1 MGRQRLVVSDWFGLQ
16 GMTMNSKIWVSE
28 LNARPEVRSAFPKTT
43 IRFYDTTLRDGE
55 QTVGIVLSPQQ
66 KLEIALKLDELGV
79 GRIEAGFPRVSP
91 EDAEA
96 IQLMQRAGI
105 KAELWGFSR
114 AVKAD
119 VEELVR
125 LSLRFSVI
133 EAPTSDIKLKAYGIT
148 REEVLRRIR
157 DAVSAAREAGI
168 TVAFF
173 AVDGTR
179 TDLEFLKTVYL
190 AALEGGAK
198 EVVVVD
204 TIGACGPEAAEYL
217 VRQVC
222 EWVGKDVP
230 VHFHGHNDFGMAT
243 ACAVA
248 AVRGGATWIQGTI
261 NGMGERAGNADIGE
275 IALALRCLYDVPV
288 ELKLEKVREVS
299 EVVQQAGGYTL
310 EAWKPLV
317 GQNLFMRESG
327 AVASQFH
334 IPEAIE
340 PYSSEIVRAER
351 RIVLGKK
358 SGLDSID
365 LKCQELG
372 IAIAPEQRGT
382 VLAAVKKAAI
392 SKRGLI
398 TDEEFRGIVAGT
410 LSTEQGPGKSEC
422 QPQPLKGH

>member
-1 MGRQRLVVSDWFGLQ
+1 MTSKSD
-16 GMTMNSKIWVSE
+16 IWVSD
-28 LNARPEVRSAFPKTT
+28 LNARPEVRSAFSKNTV
-43 IRFYDTTLRDGE
+43 RFYDTTLRDGE
-55 QTVGIVLSPQQ
+55 QTVGVVLSPQQ
-66 KLEIALKLDELGV
+66 KLEIARKLDELGV
-79 GRIEAGFPRVSP
+79 SRIEAGFPRVSA

-96 IQLMQRAGI
+96 IQLMQKAGI

-125 LSLRFSVI
+125 LNLRFSVI

-148 REEVLRRIR
+148 RDDVLRRIR
-157 DAVSAAREAGI
+157 EAVSAARDAGI

-190 AALEGGAK
+190 SALDSGAK
-198 EVVVVD
+198 EIVVVD

-217 VRQVC
+217 TRQVC
-222 EWVGKDVP
+222 SWVGKDVP

-261 NGMGERAGNADIGE
+261 NGMGERAGNADIAE

-288 ELKLEKVREVS
+288 ALNLEKVREVS
-299 EVVQQAGGYTL
+299 TVVQRAGGYTL

-317 GQNLFMRESG
+317 GENLFMRESG

-334 IPEAIE
+334 LPEAIE
-340 PYSSEIVRAER
+340 PYSSTLVNAER

-365 LKCQELG
+365 LKCKELG
-372 IAIAPEQRGT
+372 IAIAPEQRAPL
-382 VLAAVKKAAI
+382 LAAVKKSAVK
-392 SKRGLI
+392 KRGLV
-398 TDEEFRGIVAGT
+398 TDGEFRQIVAE
-410 LSTEQGPGKSEC
+410 LPA
-422 QPQPLKGH
+422 L